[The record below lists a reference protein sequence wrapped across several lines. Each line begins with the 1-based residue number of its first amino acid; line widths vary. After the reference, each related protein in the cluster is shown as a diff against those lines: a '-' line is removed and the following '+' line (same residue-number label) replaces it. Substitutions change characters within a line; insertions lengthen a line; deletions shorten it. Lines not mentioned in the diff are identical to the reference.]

1 MKVAVIGSGG
11 REHALIW
18 KLHRHPLVKQIYAL
32 PGNGGTAA
40 ISEPVPVRADDIADL
55 HRAILTISP
64 DLVVVGPE
72 VALARG
78 ISDALQRDNISCF
91 GPTARAARI
100 ESSKVFAK
108 QLLAKHNV
116 PTAAF
121 RVFDSF
127 DDLKAYVLREPKPS
141 DWVVKADGLAAGKG
155 AYVCSS
161 LEEVLEAA
169 RALLVEQVLGEAGRT
184 LVLERKLIGREASA
198 LYWCDGEHF
207 VPLPAAQD
215 YKRAFDGEA
224 GPNTGGMGSFAPAP
238 HLTPALCAE
247 VGARIIEPTLRALAN
262 EDSPFKGILYAG
274 LMLTADGPQVIEF
287 NCRFGDPE
295 TQVIMPVWPGDIIK
309 TMFACI
315 NGDLNEHAV
324 PSLAEQHAVCVVLA
338 ASGYPGSY
346 AKDIALRFV
355 PDSSTAITFH
365 AGTATHDGQVRSTGG
380 RVLNAV
386 GVGDSMA
393 AARASAY
400 QLAEQLDVPGL
411 FFRKDIA
418 LS

>member
-32 PGNGGTAA
+32 PGNGGTSV
-40 ISEPVPVRADDIADL
+40 ISESVPVRADDMKEL
-55 HRAILTISP
+55 LRAILGIRP

-72 VALARG
+72 IVLARG
-78 ISDALQRDNISCF
+78 ITDALQRDNILCF

-108 QLLAKHNV
+108 QLLARHNV

-121 RVFDSF
+121 RAFDSF
-127 DDLKAYVLREPKPS
+127 DDLKAYVLREPEPS
-141 DWVVKADGLAAGKG
+141 NWVVKADGLAAGKG

-161 LEEVLEAA
+161 LDEVLEAA
-169 RALLVEQVLGEAGRT
+169 HALLVEHVLGEAGRT
-184 LVLERKLIGREASA
+184 VVLERKLVGREASA
-198 LYWCDGEHF
+198 LFWCDGEHF

-247 VGARIIEPTLRALAN
+247 AGRMIIEPTLRALAN

-295 TQVIMPVWPGDIIK
+295 TQVIMPVWPGDILE
-309 TMFACI
+309 TMLACI
-315 NGDLNEHAV
+315 NGTLNELSVASV
-324 PSLAEQHAVCVVLA
+324 ADKHAVCVVLA
-338 ASGYPGSY
+338 ANGYPGSY
-346 AKDIALRFV
+346 AKNIALRAV
-355 PDSSTAITFH
+355 PDTSSAITFH
-365 AGTATHDGQVRSTGG
+365 AGTAFHNGQVVSTGG

-400 QLAEQLDVPGL
+400 RLAEQLAVPGL
-411 FFRKDIA
+411 YYRKDIA